1 MFRTFYGLTFDPFN
15 KDVINKNFYKSYQF
29 SQALSRLEFLK
40 QNKGFGLITGE
51 PGTGK
56 SSLLRYFKESLNPN
70 LYKCV
75 YIPLSTLTVMD
86 FYRALCD
93 GLGVEPANKK
103 VAIFKQIQES
113 IFNYSAN
120 KNITPII
127 ILDEVQFLKNSV
139 LDDLRIIFNFQ
150 MDSKDLAI
158 IVLAGQTNFIN
169 QINRSNHE
177 ALRQRISVNYH
188 LEGLGA
194 NEVKDYIISRLS
206 AAGCNEPIFADDCF
220 ELLYSMTNGQ
230 LRDVNSI
237 ARMCLISAASK
248 ASKCITKEDI
258 FNAHKEVS
266 IITN

>member
-1 MFRTFYGLTFDPFN
+1 MFQTFYGLTFDPFT
-15 KDVINKNFYKSYQF
+15 KEVENKNFYKSYQF
-29 SQALSRLEFLK
+29 NQALSRLEFLK
-40 QNKGFGLITGE
+40 KNKGFGLITGE

-93 GLGVEPANKK
+93 GLGVEPACKK
-103 VAIFKQIQES
+103 VTIFKQIQES
-113 IFNYSAN
+113 IFNYSTN

-150 MDSKDLAI
+150 MDSKDLS
-158 IVLAGQTNFIN
+158 IVVLTGQTNFIN

-177 ALRQRISVNYH
+177 ALRQRIAVNYH
-188 LEGLGA
+188 LEGLGC
-194 NEVKDYIISRLS
+194 NEVKDYVLSRLS
-206 AAGCNEPIFADDCF
+206 LAGCNDPIFEEDCF
-220 ELLYSMTNGQ
+220 ELLYTMTNGQ
-230 LRDVNSI
+230 IREINSI

-248 ASKCITKEDI
+248 GVRTISKDDI

-266 IITN
+266 IISN

>member
-1 MFRTFYGLTFDPFN
+1 MFKAFYGLTFDPFT
-15 KDVINKNFYKSYQF
+15 KEVESKNFYKSYQF
-29 SQALSRLEFLK
+29 KQGLSRLDFLK

-70 LYKCV
+70 LFKCV
-75 YIPLSTLTVMD
+75 YIPLSTLTVLD

-93 GLGVEPANKK
+93 GLGVEPANRK

-113 IFNYSAN
+113 IFNYATN

-150 MDSKDLAI
+150 MDSKDLATV
-158 IVLAGQTNFIN
+158 VLAGQTVFIN
-169 QINRSNHE
+169 QINRTNHE

-188 LEGLGA
+188 FEGLNS
-194 NEVKDYIISRLS
+194 NEIKDYITSRLS
-206 AAGCNEPIFADDCF
+206 VAGCNEPIFSDDSY
-220 ELLYSMTNGQ
+220 EILYSITNGQ
-230 LRDVNSI
+230 PRQLNSI
-237 ARMCLISAASK
+237 SRMCLISAASK
-248 ASKCITKEDI
+248 GIKTITKEDV

-266 IITN
+266 ILSN

>member
-1 MFRTFYGLTFDPFN
+1 MYRAYYGLTFDPFTKEVN
-15 KDVINKNFYKSYQF
+15 TKNFYKSYQF
-29 SQALSRLEFLK
+29 NQGLSRLDFLK

-51 PGTGK
+51 PGAGK

-70 LYKCV
+70 LFKCV

-103 VAIFKQIQES
+103 VTIFKQIQES
-113 IFNYSAN
+113 IFNYATN

-127 ILDEVQFLKNSV
+127 ILDEAQFLKNSV

-194 NEVKDYIISRLS
+194 NEIKDYIVSRLS
-206 AAGCNEPIFADDCF
+206 AAGCNEPLFADDCF
-220 ELLYSMTNGQ
+220 DLLYSMTNGHP
-230 LRDVNSI
+230 RGINSI
-237 ARMCLISAASK
+237 CRMCLISAASK
-248 ASKCITKEDI
+248 ENKFITKEDI

-266 IITN
+266 IISN

>member
-1 MFRTFYGLTFDPFN
+1 MFKVFYGLTFDPFT
-15 KDVINKNFYKSYQF
+15 KEVENKNFYKSNQF
-29 SQALSRLEFLK
+29 NQALSRLEFLK
-40 QNKGFGLITGE
+40 KNRGFGLITGE

-93 GLGVEPANKK
+93 GLGVEPACKK
-103 VAIFKQIQES
+103 VTIFKQIQES
-113 IFNYSAN
+113 IFNYSTN
-120 KNITPII
+120 KNITPVI
-127 ILDEVQFLKNSV
+127 ILDEIQFLKNSV

-158 IVLAGQTNFIN
+158 IVLTGQTNSIN

-177 ALRQRISVNYH
+177 ALRQRITINYH
-188 LEGLGA
+188 LEGLSW
-194 NEVKDYIISRLS
+194 NEVKDYVLSRLS
-206 AAGCNEPIFADDCF
+206 VAGCNEPIFEEDCF
-220 ELLYSMTNGQ
+220 ELLYTMSNGQ
-230 LRDVNSI
+230 IREINSI
-237 ARMCLISAASK
+237 ARMCLISAALKGVRIISK
-248 ASKCITKEDI
+248 DDI

-266 IITN
+266 IISN